1 MSETKARAP
10 LFEIP
15 DDPPEGQ
22 LHEPIEL
29 TPEQIAAQAEAEE
42 RDRKQRL
49 EWAAINHAL
58 RDNSMAVTRA
68 ISQWHPRDGDS
79 EKHVERVQTSVEDG
93 SFLIN
98 RLGAAGVVDQ
108 DLAIVLLDLRRRL
121 IDEYGCSPAA
131 MMLIDRA
138 VSAYQ
143 DFIRIE
149 GWAGNLAIH
158 IEHEFFGFGGPT
170 ASFRDRYGREGSNIR
185 GLSVEEHLGRL
196 REGLLPLAERC
207 GRVMREALAAL
218 ETLRAL
224 PSRAVERSK
233 PIKVSVIFGFRER
246 GNLNS

>member
-22 LHEPIEL
+22 LPEPIAL
-29 TPEQIAAQAEAEE
+29 TPEQLAALAVEE
-42 RDRKQRL
+42 QRDRKRRL
-49 EWAAINHAL
+49 EWAAINQAL
-58 RDNSMAVTRA
+58 QDNSMAVMRA
-68 ISQWHPRDGDS
+68 ISQWHPREGES
-79 EKHVERVQTSVEDG
+79 EKHVERVLTSVEDG

-121 IDEYGCSPAA
+121 VDEYGDTVAA
-131 MMLIDRA
+131 TMLIDRA

-143 DFIRIE
+143 DFIRVE

-158 IEHEFFGFGGPT
+158 IEHELFGLDGPS
-170 ASFRDRYGREGSNIR
+170 ADFRDRYGREGSTVR
-185 GLSVEEHLGRL
+185 GLSLEEHLGRL
-196 REGLLPLAERC
+196 REGLLPLAERY

-218 ETLRAL
+218 ETLRAV
-224 PSRAVERSK
+224 PSLAVERSK
-233 PIKVSVIFGFRER
+233 PIKVSVVFGPHEQ
-246 GNLNS
+246 